1 MLLYSSGSDCP
12 LNYLLQREGTIIM
25 NLRSFSRMRVILF
38 LAMIFTLVFGA
49 AAGEEYDSNTMRL
62 LRYEGTVEI
71 LNPEGEPRFVLE
83 NVRFES
89 GETLQTGEDGT
100 ASVGLDDT
108 KIVTLDTLSRVEFL
122 QEDAHMHLTL
132 SEGTLFL
139 DVQKKLDE
147 NETLD
152 IETSTMVVG
161 IRGTVVA
168 LSDFPLEDPNQV
180 SSSTAKISFESSWI
194 SISSAERNV
203 ESDSALYGT

>member
-38 LAMIFTLVFGA
+38 LAMILMLVFGA

-62 LRYEGTVEI
+62 LRHEGTVEI

-108 KIVTLDTLSRVEFL
+108 KIVTLDANT
-122 QEDAHMHLTL
+122 LTL
-132 SEGTLFL
+132 GVGEVSEPLRVRL
-139 DVQKKLDE
+139 QVRDRNMALCSE
-147 NETLD
+147 
-152 IETSTMVVG
+152 
-161 IRGTVVA
+161 RA
-168 LSDFPLEDPNQV
+168 LS
-180 SSSTAKISFESSWI
+180 
-194 SISSAERNV
+194 
-203 ESDSALYGT
+203 